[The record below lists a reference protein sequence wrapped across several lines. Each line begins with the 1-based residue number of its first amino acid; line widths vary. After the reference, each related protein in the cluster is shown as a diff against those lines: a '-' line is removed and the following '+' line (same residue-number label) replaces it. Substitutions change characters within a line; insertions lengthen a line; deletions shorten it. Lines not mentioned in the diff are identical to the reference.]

1 MCTLLDIAGCAQAP
15 TQEAVQYG
23 TPMIA
28 NKQVCRSQGCA
39 GAICDNFHHTEIK
52 VMEVSCANN
61 DEDRVEN
68 CAVPVAYLDVHLELV
83 R

>member
-1 MCTLLDIAGCAQAP
+1 M
-15 TQEAVQYG
+15 
-23 TPMIA
+23 
-28 NKQVCRSQGCA
+28 
-39 GAICDNFHHTEIK
+39 
-52 VMEVSCANN
+52 MEVSCANN